1 MKEYSKERLYKIVF
15 EANTPA
21 GKTFDVILLV
31 AILISILVIMLD
43 TVDYIQ
49 LEYGWLLYLLE
60 WVFTVLFTAEYLL
73 RLAITKKPLKYVF
86 SFMGIIDLISV
97 LPAYLALVISGS
109 HYFMVIRSIRLIRVF
124 RVLKLTR
131 FIGEAAVL
139 SDALKA
145 SRHKIAVFLIAV
157 FSTVIIMGTLLYVV
171 EGPVHGFTS
180 IPKSI
185 YWAIV
190 TLTTVGYGDISPQT
204 APGQFI
210 ASIIMV
216 IGYGII
222 AVPTGI
228 VTMEMNE
235 AQRRSQKTSFNRVC
249 ENCMA
254 EDHKADAKYCSN
266 CGSKL
271 TE

>member
-1 MKEYSKERLYKIVF
+1 MKESLKDRLYKIVF
-15 EANTPA
+15 ESDTPT
-21 GKTFDVILLV
+21 GKAFDVILLV

-43 TVDYIQ
+43 TVNYIQ
-49 LEYGWLLYLLE
+49 VEYGWLLYMLE
-60 WVFTVLFTAEYLL
+60 WIFTIIFTAEYLL
-73 RLAITKKPLKYVF
+73 RLAITKKPLKYAF
-86 SFMGIIDLISV
+86 SFMGIIDLVSV
-97 LPAYLALVISGS
+97 LPAYLALFISGS

-145 SRHKIAVFLIAV
+145 SRHKISVFLIAV

-171 EGPVHGFTS
+171 EGPEHGFTS

-190 TLTTVGYGDISPQT
+190 TLTTVGYGDISPET

-235 AQRRSQKTSFNRVC
+235 AQRRSQKTTSNRVC
-249 ENCMA
+249 QNCMA
-254 EDHKADAKYCSN
+254 EDHKADASYCHD